1 MISMMMEAALTNLR
15 DTLLVHSSV
24 EHRPCYSAGILALEE
39 KRFGFAILE
48 TEDLAVASNVELA
61 LICEQIVSREIQ
73 PAEDGKEHSLVDFR
87 LSFWDQRT
95 LPG

>member
-1 MISMMMEAALTNLR
+1 MTSTKMEAVVTNLG

-24 EHRPCYSAGILALEE
+24 EHRPCYSARVLALEE

-61 LICEQIVSREIQ
+61 L
-73 PAEDGKEHSLVDFR
+73 DFPR
-87 LSFWDQRT
+87 YCQQRAIT
-95 LPG
+95 